1 MKQGKF
7 HRDKEREIRVSD
19 EKEREM
25 NPVVARGGWLI
36 VVEKWREDEHERFF
50 FFLEKQRGFGERERE
65 CVCVF
70 QLSMV
75 KLWVSR
81 FSKYLQKCH

>member
-36 VVEKWREDEHERFF
+36 VVEKWREDEHERVF
-50 FFLEKQRGFGERERE
+50 FFLEKQRGFGES
-65 CVCVF
+65 VF
-70 QLSMV
+70 F
-75 KLWVSR
+75 
-81 FSKYLQKCH
+81 FS

>member
-7 HRDKEREIRVSD
+7 HRDKEREIRVGD
-19 EKEREM
+19 EKEREV

-36 VVEKWREDEHERFF
+36 VVEKWREDEHERVF

-65 CVCVF
+65 SVCF
-70 QLSMV
+70 LV
-75 KLWVSR
+75 KYGQIMGLTL
-81 FSKYLQKCH
+81 F